1 MIDFDLNISKEGSNL
16 RPASKHNSL
25 SCIDSRYNAVRRCL
39 STKSTV
45 LACSKH
51 LYCRTIYSY
60 NLIWIGSIYYN
71 VGDNISKSIMDI
83 YGNDYT
89 LHTSGYVIFTI
100 KYTFP
105 HNVNTLQISRKS
117 NKTDILPLHVRVA
130 NWDRIFGR
138 FLLRQYIRD
147 VLAETG
153 NSGGAGWNRIFRR
166 CWLRQDIREV
176 LAETGYSGDAC
187 WDSIFGRCLL
197 RQDIREVFAETGYS
211 GGSCWD
217 SIFGKCL
224 LRQYIREVLAETGY
238 SRGACWE
245 RIFGRFLLRQEIR

>member
-153 NSGGAGWNRIFRR
+153 NSGGAGWDRIFRR

-176 LAETGYSGDAC
+176 LAETGSRSLYSLVMRIQIMC
-187 WDSIFGRCLL
+187 TVHWWWSNNTPP
-197 RQDIREVFAETGYS
+197 EYPVS
-211 GGSCWD
+211 
-217 SIFGKCL
+217 
-224 LRQYIREVLAETGY
+224 VLAHQATPCSWANYRKGV
-238 SRGACWE
+238 CLIHW
-245 RIFGRFLLRQEIR
+245 